1 MKIRIKVPA
10 TVANIGSGFDS
21 IGMAVDI
28 FNETTFEFKKGK
40 KEVKIFIEGEG
51 GEELVK
57 KDKNLV
63 FRVFKKFCKK
73 SFSSI
78 IIRQKNNIPLRRGL
92 GSSATAI
99 ISGIIGAYIFSGRK
113 IDKVEILKKA
123 VKIEGHPDNITP
135 AIFGGI
141 NIVLKEKEDIRYLKI
156 LPNFKISILLLV
168 PDFEV
173 FTEKARKI
181 LPEKVNFKDAIFN
194 LQRFGFLVSSF
205 YKKEKNNLVFGVKDF
220 LHQKYRLKLIRGG
233 KEVIEAA
240 LKMGIASGIS
250 GSGPTIFSF
259 VEKRKEKQVANL
271 LKSKWNKINNR
282 IEIKEY
288 ICKINNKGTVWRVL

>member
-1 MKIRIKVPA
+1 
-10 TVANIGSGFDS
+10 
-21 IGMAVDI
+21 
-28 FNETTFEFKKGK
+28 
-40 KEVKIFIEGEG
+40 
-51 GEELVK
+51 
-57 KDKNLV
+57 
-63 FRVFKKFCKK
+63 
-73 SFSSI
+73 
-78 IIRQKNNIPLRRGL
+78 
-92 GSSATAI
+92 
-99 ISGIIGAYIFSGRK
+99 
-113 IDKVEILKKA
+113 
-123 VKIEGHPDNITP
+123 
-135 AIFGGI
+135 
-141 NIVLKEKEDIRYLKI
+141 

-220 LHQKYRLKLIRGG
+220 LHQKYRLRLIKGG